1 MEQREFKNRIGT
13 LVQLATIPCVFLLS
27 DVTLNILAGNQISYM
42 WFSPG
47 HRVLSL
53 SAPCLRLVQL
63 LSTGPDLIVLIG
75 GTKVQFGSRWL
86 THLRSTRSGRIST
99 DILKS
104 NIAPLGKQP
113 GLFENVITDEDSTAI
128 HSKVIIGSIVH
139 RFTWQW
145 QTIYQSGSNL

>member
-1 MEQREFKNRIGT
+1 MKQREFKNRIVT
-13 LVQLATIPCVFLLS
+13 LVQLPTIPCVFLLS

-75 GTKVQFGSRWL
+75 GTKVQFAEQVVDTPAEQEQS
-86 THLRSTRSGRIST
+86 THLNWHLAIHHRST
-99 DILKS
+99 
-104 NIAPLGKQP
+104 
-113 GLFENVITDEDSTAI
+113 
-128 HSKVIIGSIVH
+128 
-139 RFTWQW
+139 WQFA
-145 QTIYQSGSNL
+145 TSPATNLVPIFHLL